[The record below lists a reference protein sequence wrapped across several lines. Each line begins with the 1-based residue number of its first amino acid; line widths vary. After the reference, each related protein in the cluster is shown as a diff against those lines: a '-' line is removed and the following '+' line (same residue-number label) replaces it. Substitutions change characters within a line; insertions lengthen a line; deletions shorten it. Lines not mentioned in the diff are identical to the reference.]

1 MKFDPGI
8 FNALKL
14 GNVWRGPLRYIAAMA
29 AVLEEQ
35 IICGLLVFFH
45 TFLRCLLYSTYN
57 NKRSVKIHI

>member
-14 GNVWRGPLRYIAAMA
+14 GNVWPGPIRYIAAME
-29 AVLEEQ
+29 AVVEEQ
-35 IICGLLVFFH
+35 IICGLPVFFH
-45 TFLRCLLYSTYN
+45 IFLRRLLYSTYN